1 MKKRILKFRR
11 ISTRRDIVSRFSL
24 LNATLVIATLLSVF
38 VYLYTQQ
45 QNYRTNIAEIA
56 SQSVNL
62 TFANSVDRMT
72 SYNSFINSG
81 MKQKL
86 EEVNEDLSDD
96 RGNLRVQDIESI
108 RQKHEIS
115 EVVIVNSKGGII
127 NFAPPNLRTTREKYN
142 DDIHKNIVKELARK
156 GKGEYFVIGLVREDD
171 KTVYKKA
178 FLNIGKLNGKDDV
191 ILIIKINIESTD
203 DFNSLFTSPKSLEN
217 LNLTRYVKK
226 IKFVPVDE
234 EYRNLPI
241 SNGSQIVKIEN
252 KMSQTYTTSIVE
264 DYTGELTQIEVQI
277 DFSTLWNRTVLF
289 GFLFFMTSL
298 IVVASYYIMIR
309 GVRKNEEEDN

>member
-1 MKKRILKFRR
+1 M
-11 ISTRRDIVSRFSL
+11 SRFSL
-24 LNATLVIATLLSVF
+24 LNATLVIVTLLSVF

-62 TFANSVDRMT
+62 TFANSVDRIT

-86 EEVNEDLSDD
+86 EEVNEDLSED
-96 RGNLRVQDIESI
+96 RSNLRVQDIESI

-127 NFAPPNLRTTREKYN
+127 NFAPPNLRMTRDTYDN
-142 DDIHKNIVKELARK
+142 DKHKNIVKELAEK
-156 GKGEYFVIGLVREDD
+156 GKGEYFITELIRKDD

-178 FLNIGKLNGKDDV
+178 FLNIGKLNGTDDV

-203 DFNSLFTSPKSLEN
+203 DFNSLFTSPESLEN
-217 LNLTRYVKK
+217 LNLTRYVKE

-234 EYRNLPI
+234 EYRNLPVK
-241 SNGSQIVKIEN
+241 SGSQIVKIEN
-252 KMSQTYTTSIVE
+252 KRSQTYTTSIVE
-264 DYTGELTQIEVQI
+264 DYTGELIQVEVQI
-277 DFSTLWNRTVLF
+277 DFSNSWNRTVLF
-289 GFLFFMTSL
+289 GFLFLMASL
-298 IVVASYYIMIR
+298 IVVASYYIMIQ
-309 GVRKNEEEDN
+309 GVRKNEEED

>member
-1 MKKRILKFRR
+1 MKKGILKFKR
-11 ISTRRDIVSRFSL
+11 INTRRGIVSRFSL
-24 LNATLVIATLLSVF
+24 LNATLVIVTLLSVF

-62 TFANSVDRMT
+62 TFANSVDRIT

-86 EEVNEDLSDD
+86 EEVNEDLSED
-96 RGNLRVQDIESI
+96 RNNLRVQDIESI
-108 RQKHEIS
+108 RQRHEIS

-127 NFAPPNLRTTREKYN
+127 NFAPPNLRMTRDTYDN
-142 DDIHKNIVKELARK
+142 DKHKNIVKELAQK
-156 GKGEYFVIGLVREDD
+156 GKGEYFITELIRKDD

-178 FLNIGKLNGKDDV
+178 FLNIGKLNGTDDV

-203 DFNSLFTSPKSLEN
+203 DFNSLFTSPESLEN
-217 LNLTRYVKK
+217 LNLTRYVKE

-234 EYRNLPI
+234 EYRDLPV
-241 SNGSQIVKIEN
+241 SSGSQIVKIEN
-252 KMSQTYTTSIVE
+252 KRSQTYTTSIVE
-264 DYTGELTQIEVQI
+264 DYTGELIQVEVQI
-277 DFSTLWNRTVLF
+277 DFSTSWNRTVLF
-289 GFLFFMTSL
+289 GFLFLMASL
-298 IVVASYYIMIR
+298 IVVASYYIMIQ
-309 GVRKNEEEDN
+309 GVRKNEEED